1 MAVQEELTPKTHKTK
16 WLIPFPVVLVMVFS
30 ILSVLFFIP
39 VPEFM
44 KGKLGSAILNT
55 GHIIFFSVF
64 AIGFYRFTKGK
75 NRTRIPRFLIMVFL
89 LSILVELLQSS
100 VGRSF
105 QWDDI
110 LRNILGSILGISV
123 LLHFQRPHKPHW
135 ALRISLFIAIC
146 VAVVIERIPLFEKL
160 MAM

>member
-1 MAVQEELTPKTHKTK
+1 MSVQDELTTKPPKSK
-16 WLIPFPVVLVMVFS
+16 WLIPFPVVLVIAFS

-39 VPEFM
+39 IPPFIQN
-44 KGKLGSAILNT
+44 KLGSAILNT
-55 GHIIFFSVF
+55 GHIIFFCMF

-75 NRTRIPRFLIMVFL
+75 NRTRIPRFLFIVFL
-89 LSILVELLQSS
+89 LSVLVELLQSS

-110 LRNILGSILGISV
+110 LRNILGTILGISV

-135 ALRISLFIAIC
+135 ALRISLMIGIS